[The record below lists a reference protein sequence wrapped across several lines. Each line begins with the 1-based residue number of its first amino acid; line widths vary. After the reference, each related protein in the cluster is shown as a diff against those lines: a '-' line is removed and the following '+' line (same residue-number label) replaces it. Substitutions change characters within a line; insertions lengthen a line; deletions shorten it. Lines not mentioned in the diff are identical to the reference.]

1 MIYYYARIGAQPV
14 NRTRIRHLSYNLPPI
29 MTTEEV
35 ADFFRTCTETI
46 HPMER
51 SGEIESIPGLRRR
64 VKRYRREVALAL
76 LDDED
81 EDK

>member
-1 MIYYYARIGAQPV
+1 
-14 NRTRIRHLSYNLPPI
+14 LSYTLPPI

-46 HPMER
+46 HRMER
-51 SGEIESIPGLRRR
+51 AGEIQAIPGLRR
-64 VKRYRREVALAL
+64 VKRYRREAILAL
-76 LDDED
+76 LDDKD

>member
-1 MIYYYARIGAQPV
+1 M
-14 NRTRIRHLSYNLPPI
+14 SYNLPPI

-46 HPMER
+46 HRMER

-64 VKRYRREVALAL
+64 VKRYRREVVLAL
-76 LDDED
+76 LDDEAGSQ
-81 EDK
+81 

>member
-46 HPMER
+46 HRMER
-51 SGEIESIPGLRRR
+51 AGEIETIPGLRR
-64 VKRYRREVALAL
+64 VKRYRREVVLAL
-76 LDDED
+76 LDDEA
-81 EDK
+81 EGK

>member
-1 MIYYYARIGAQPV
+1 
-14 NRTRIRHLSYNLPPI
+14 

-46 HPMER
+46 HRMER
-51 SGEIESIPGLRRR
+51 AGEIEAIPGLRRM
-64 VKRYRREVALAL
+64 KRYRREVVLAL
-76 LDDED
+76 LDH

>member
-1 MIYYYARIGAQPV
+1 LP
-14 NRTRIRHLSYNLPPI
+14 YNLPPI
-29 MTTEEV
+29 MTTGEV
-35 ADFFRTCTETI
+35 ANFFRTCTETI